1 MTAALSLHITEWLL
15 GRVDGAV
22 FCPVA
27 AIKQHL
33 MADLLNLLGS
43 TSMEFHHVGKYGGEY
58 FLFYFMFL
66 VYLIYLFFAK
76 CGTNVVVIIII
87 IIIPQAEEKCIHNKT
102 YSL

>member
-33 MADLLNLLGS
+33 MADLLNLLGG

-58 FLFYFMFL
+58 VLFYYFGLFIFIFL
-66 VYLIYLFFAK
+66 L
-76 CGTNVVVIIII
+76 NVG
-87 IIIPQAEEKCIHNKT
+87 QT
-102 YSL
+102 